1 MHKEG
6 HIVNWL
12 NRKSAFTLAVLGV
25 LAFLLVTTGCDIKG
39 CSMTPK
45 TVVIQPVHILSMYDT
60 QDNIPFF
67 CFSDIGTGPFNVG
80 PLEVIVGY
88 SHFYYSGWPCWESIN
103 QIYQGAVWFP
113 VVETIGKK
121 LVQKA
126 TLTFS
131 MSRSTVNTAGPSG
144 PPCTVS
150 LCRDDEDNWWNR
162 GRHGLTSYS
171 ECSKLPSPT
180 GGGNFSIDVSSAV
193 QDWVY
198 GRATNN
204 GFVLTGPLSRFDQF
218 SDEGMLTQQ
227 QCLNWYNNF
236 ALTVTFFETSS
247 P

>member
-1 MHKEG
+1 MT
-6 HIVNWL
+6 WT
-12 NRKSAFTLAVLGV
+12 NRKLAVLLVILGV
-25 LAFLLVTTGCDIKG
+25 MAALSATAGCDVKG
-39 CSMTPK
+39 CSMTQK

-67 CFSDIGTGPFNVG
+67 CFSEIGTGPFMVK
-80 PLEVIVGY
+80 PMEVIVGY
-88 SHFYYSGWPCWESIN
+88 SHFYVSGWPCWESIN

-131 MSRSTVNTAGPSG
+131 LSRPSINTGNISCTVN
-144 PPCTVS
+144 
-150 LCRDDEDNWWNR
+150 LCRDDEDSWWNR

-171 ECSKLPSPT
+171 ECAKLPSPT
-180 GGGNFSIDVSSAV
+180 GGGNFAIEVSSAV

-198 GRATNN
+198 GRAANN
-204 GFVLTGPLSRFDQF
+204 GFVFTGPLTSFDQF

-227 QCLNWYNNF
+227 QCLNRFNNF
-236 ALTVTFFETSS
+236 ALTVTFFETG